1 MGKKA
6 KAGLLA
12 CAIAAAGLG
21 GAYVHGAQ
29 QYRDRFIDG
38 ISINGVDASGKT
50 VDEVEALLKEKTE
63 SEYTLDLQ
71 FRNEV
76 QETLAASDI
85 GFEYQSAGKAEKLL
99 RAQNPYDWLSGHMG
113 TKRNYMVDT
122 SFTYDKDA
130 LKKSLLALP
139 EADPKNGEEPKDA
152 YLVLGSDDRFYI
164 EPDTQGSIIEP
175 EGLLAAV
182 EAGLDA
188 GADEIDIAAAPEAY
202 KTAAVTLDDKNLN
215 KRKDDLNAF
224 LNVKATYH
232 MTDGPDEVLDGHTLK
247 DWIKSTTV
255 GGKTQYALDPVYIR
269 VKADEYIAS
278 LAAKD
283 DTELNSIA
291 FESTKLGTVQLP
303 TNEFGHKLDQEK
315 MSEELYKNLMA
326 RKSFTS
332 DPEYSM
338 NVMPDIGPEG
348 TYVEVDIPNQ
358 HVYYYVK
365 GKLTWESDCVSGT
378 EQNAGRRT
386 PTGVYSLYYKQLNRT
401 LHGPPRADGTPSY
414 SSFVNYWMAFY
425 KGYGLHDASWR
436 SEYGGNIFQYS
447 GSHGCVNLPKKKA
460 AELYDIL
467 DVGTTVLIVRP
478 DKKAEEALKAAEEK
492 KQEEEKKEETKKQE
506 SSAGSAAGGASN
518 ASGNASSGSGAQS
531 SNQSSSRSGAQS
543 AQPAAQGQSGQSSAA
558 STTQQ
563 VQNNSSD
570 TQPVQQNGQA
580 AAAAAST
587 TAAPAE
593 EGAAEA
599 EAEAQN
605 SSPAETTGPAAE
617 IAAPAQEAPA
627 GADGAESAAD

>member
-71 FRNEV
+71 FRNDGE
-76 QETLAASDI
+76 ETLTAPDI
-85 GFEYQSAGKAEKLL
+85 GYEYQSAGKAEKLL
-99 RAQNPYDWLSGHMG
+99 RAQNPYDWLSGRMG
-113 TKRNYMVDT
+113 STRNYQVDT
-122 SFTYDKDA
+122 SFTYDKEA
-130 LKKSLLALP
+130 LKKSLEALP
-139 EADPKNGEEPKDA
+139 ESDPKNGEEPENA

-164 EPDTQGSIIEP
+164 EPDTQGSIISP
-175 EGLLAAV
+175 EGLLEAVSKSLDNGVSEIDVAAV
-182 EAGLDA
+182 
-188 GADEIDIAAAPEAY
+188 PEAY
-202 KTAAVTLDDKNLN
+202 KTAAVTLDDELLN
-215 KRKDDLNAF
+215 KRLEDLNSF

-232 MTDGPDEVLDGHTLK
+232 MTDGPDEVLDGHVLK

-303 TNEFGHKLDQEK
+303 TNEFGHRLDQEK
-315 MSEELYKNLMA
+315 MSANLYRNLMA
-326 RKSFTS
+326 RKSFTQ

-492 KQEEEKKEETKKQE
+492 KEEEKK
-506 SSAGSAAGGASN
+506 
-518 ASGNASSGSGAQS
+518 ASSGSGAQS

-543 AQPAAQGQSGQSSAA
+543 AQPAAQGQSSTQSQAQSSQSSAA
-558 STTQQ
+558 STAQQ

-570 TQPVQQNGQA
+570 TQSVQQNGQA
-580 AAAAAST
+580 AAAASAGAED
-587 TAAPAE
+587 TAAA
-593 EGAAEA
+593 GAD
-599 EAEAQN
+599 AQN
-605 SSPAETTGPAAE
+605 DGPGETTGPAAE
-617 IAAPAQEAPA
+617 IAAPAAEAPA
-627 GADGAESAAD
+627 AADGAESSAEAQAAD

>member
-1 MGKKA
+1 
-6 KAGLLA
+6 
-12 CAIAAAGLG
+12 
-21 GAYVHGAQ
+21 
-29 QYRDRFIDG
+29 
-38 ISINGVDASGKT
+38 
-50 VDEVEALLKEKTE
+50 
-63 SEYTLDLQ
+63 
-71 FRNEV
+71 
-76 QETLAASDI
+76 
-85 GFEYQSAGKAEKLL
+85 
-99 RAQNPYDWLSGHMG
+99 
-113 TKRNYMVDT
+113 
-122 SFTYDKDA
+122 
-130 LKKSLLALP
+130 
-139 EADPKNGEEPKDA
+139 
-152 YLVLGSDDRFYI
+152 
-164 EPDTQGSIIEP
+164 
-175 EGLLAAV
+175 
-182 EAGLDA
+182 
-188 GADEIDIAAAPEAY
+188 GADEIDLAAAPEAY
-202 KTAAVTLDDKNLN
+202 KTAAITLDDKNLN

-232 MTDGPDEVLDGHTLK
+232 MTDGPDEVLDGHELK
-247 DWIKSTTV
+247 NWIKSTTV
-255 GGKTQYALDPVYIR
+255 GGKTQYALDPVYVR

-365 GKLTWESDCVSGT
+365 GKLAWESDCVSGT
-378 EQNAGRRT
+378 EQNSGRRT

-518 ASGNASSGSGAQS
+518 ASNASGNASSGSGAQS

-580 AAAAAST
+580 AAAASAGAED
-587 TAAPAE
+587 TAAA
-593 EGAAEA
+593 GAD
-599 EAEAQN
+599 AQN
-605 SSPAETTGPAAE
+605 DTPGETTGPAAE

-627 GADGAESAAD
+627 VADGAESAAEAQAAD

>member
-99 RAQNPYDWLSGHMG
+99 RAQNPYDWLSGRMG
-113 TKRNYMVDT
+113 STRNYQVDT
-122 SFTYDKDA
+122 SFTYDKEA

-139 EADPKNGEEPKDA
+139 ESDPKNGEEPENA

-202 KTAAVTLDDKNLN
+202 KTAAITLDDKNLN

-506 SSAGSAAGGASN
+506 SSAA
-518 ASGNASSGSGAQS
+518 
-531 SNQSSSRSGAQS
+531 
-543 AQPAAQGQSGQSSAA
+543 
-558 STTQQ
+558 
-563 VQNNSSD
+563 QNNSSD

-587 TAAPAE
+587 TAAPAA

>member
-99 RAQNPYDWLSGHMG
+99 RAQNPYDWLSGRMG
-113 TKRNYMVDT
+113 STRNYQVDT
-122 SFTYDKDA
+122 SFTYDKEA

-139 EADPKNGEEPKDA
+139 ESDPKNGEEPKDA
-152 YLVLGSDDRFYI
+152 YLSLGSDDRFYI

-202 KTAAVTLDDKNLN
+202 KTAAITLDDKNLN

-232 MTDGPDEVLDGHTLK
+232 MTDGPDEVLDGHELK
-247 DWIKSTTV
+247 NWIKSTTV
-255 GGKTQYALDPVYIR
+255 GGKTQYALDPVYVR
-269 VKADEYIAS
+269 VKADEYIAG
-278 LAAKD
+278 LARKD

-492 KQEEEKKEETKKQE
+492 KQEEEKK
-506 SSAGSAAGGASN
+506 
-518 ASGNASSGSGAQS
+518 ASSGSGAQG
-531 SNQSSSRSGAQS
+531 R
-543 AQPAAQGQSGQSSAA
+543 SGQSSAA

-580 AAAAAST
+580 AAAASAGAED
-587 TAAPAE
+587 TAAA
-593 EGAAEA
+593 GAD
-599 EAEAQN
+599 AQN
-605 SSPAETTGPAAE
+605 DTPGETTGPAAE
-617 IAAPAQEAPA
+617 IAAPAEEAPA
-627 GADGAESAAD
+627 VADGAESAAEAQAAD

>member
-139 EADPKNGEEPKDA
+139 ESDPKNGKEPKDA
-152 YLVLGSDDRFYI
+152 YLSLGSDDRFY
-164 EPDTQGSIIEP
+164 IEP

-188 GADEIDIAAAPEAY
+188 GADEIDLAAAPEAY
-202 KTAAVTLDDKNLN
+202 KTAAITLDDKNLN

-255 GGKTQYALDPVYIR
+255 GGKTQYALDPVYVR
-269 VKADEYIAS
+269 VKADEYIAG
-278 LAAKD
+278 LARKD

-303 TNEFGHKLDQEK
+303 TNEFGHRLDQEK
-315 MSEELYKNLMA
+315 MSENLYKNLMA

-436 SEYGGNIFQYS
+436 SEYGGSIFQYS

-580 AAAAAST
+580 AAAASAGAED
-587 TAAPAE
+587 TAAA
-593 EGAAEA
+593 GAD
-599 EAEAQN
+599 AQN
-605 SSPAETTGPAAE
+605 DTPGETTGPAAE

-627 GADGAESAAD
+627 VADGAESAAEAQAAEEP

>member
-202 KTAAVTLDDKNLN
+202 KTAAITLDDKNLN

-232 MTDGPDEVLDGHTLK
+232 MTDGPDEVLDGHELK
-247 DWIKSTTV
+247 NWIKSTTV
-255 GGKTQYALDPVYIR
+255 GGKTQYALDPVYVR

-278 LAAKD
+278 L
-283 DTELNSIA
+283 
-291 FESTKLGTVQLP
+291 ESTKLGTVQLP

-518 ASGNASSGSGAQS
+518 ASNASGNASSGSGAQG
-531 SNQSSSRSGAQS
+531 R
-543 AQPAAQGQSGQSSAA
+543 SGQSSAA

-580 AAAAAST
+580 AAAASAGAED
-587 TAAPAE
+587 TAAA
-593 EGAAEA
+593 GAD
-599 EAEAQN
+599 AQN
-605 SSPAETTGPAAE
+605 DTPGETTGPAAE
-617 IAAPAQEAPA
+617 IAAPAEEAPA
-627 GADGAESAAD
+627 VADGAESAAD

>member
-1 MGKKA
+1 MGEKA

-202 KTAAVTLDDKNLN
+202 KTAAITLDDKNLN

-232 MTDGPDEVLDGHTLK
+232 MTDGPDEVLDGHELK
-247 DWIKSTTV
+247 NWIKSTTV

-365 GKLTWESDCVSGT
+365 GKLAWESDCVSGT

-436 SEYGGNIFQYS
+436 SEYGGSIFQYS

-460 AELYDIL
+460 AELYDML

-478 DKKAEEALKAAEEK
+478 DKKAEEAKKA
-492 KQEEEKKEETKKQE
+492 EEEKKEETKKE
-506 SSAGSAAGGASN
+506 TSASTENSS
-518 ASGNASSGSGAQS
+518 SSGSTSSSQS
-531 SNQSSSRSGAQS
+531 SQSAVQSQSSSQSAAQS
-543 AQPAAQGQSGQSSAA
+543 QNGGQSTAQYAQPAAPEAEQ
-558 STTQQ
+558 T
-563 VQNNSSD
+563 
-570 TQPVQQNGQA
+570 
-580 AAAAAST
+580 
-587 TAAPAE
+587 APALE
-593 EGAAEA
+593 EAAEA
-599 EAEAQN
+599 SGNGDTAAQ
-605 SSPAETTGPAAE
+605 PAGPSGPAAE
-617 IAAPAQEAPA
+617 TAEPAAA
-627 GADGAESAAD
+627 AEP

>member
-202 KTAAVTLDDKNLN
+202 KTAAITLDDKNLN

-232 MTDGPDEVLDGHTLK
+232 MTDGPDEVLDGHELK
-247 DWIKSTTV
+247 NWIKSTTV

-365 GKLTWESDCVSGT
+365 GKLAWESDCVSGT

-436 SEYGGNIFQYS
+436 SEYGGSIFQYS

-460 AELYDIL
+460 AELYDML

-478 DKKAEEALKAAEEK
+478 DKKAEEAKKA
-492 KQEEEKKEETKKQE
+492 EEEKKEETKKE
-506 SSAGSAAGGASN
+506 TSASTENSS
-518 ASGNASSGSGAQS
+518 SSGSTSSSQS
-531 SNQSSSRSGAQS
+531 SQSAVQSQSSSQSAAQS
-543 AQPAAQGQSGQSSAA
+543 QNGGQSTAQYAQPAAPEAEQ
-558 STTQQ
+558 T
-563 VQNNSSD
+563 
-570 TQPVQQNGQA
+570 
-580 AAAAAST
+580 
-587 TAAPAE
+587 APALE
-593 EGAAEA
+593 EAAEA
-599 EAEAQN
+599 SGNGDTAAQ
-605 SSPAETTGPAAE
+605 PAGPSGPAAE
-617 IAAPAQEAPA
+617 TAEPAAA
-627 GADGAESAAD
+627 AEP

>member
-6 KAGLLA
+6 KAGILA

-38 ISINGVDASGKT
+38 ISINGVDAGGKT

-71 FRNEV
+71 FRNEA

-122 SFTYDKDA
+122 SFSYDKDA

-139 EADPKNGEEPKDA
+139 ESDPKNGEEPKDA
-152 YLVLGSDDRFYI
+152 YLSLGSDDRFYI

-182 EAGLDA
+182 EAGLNA

-202 KTAAVTLDDKNLN
+202 KTAAITLDDKNLN

-303 TNEFGHKLDQEK
+303 TNEFGHRLDQEK
-315 MSEELYKNLMA
+315 MSENLYRNLMA

-378 EQNAGRRT
+378 EQNSGRRT

-492 KQEEEKKEETKKQE
+492 KEEEKKEEAKKQE
-506 SSAGSAAGGASN
+506 SSSAGSAAGGASGGASGN
-518 ASGNASSGSGAQS
+518 ASGNASSGSAAQS
-531 SNQSSSRSGAQS
+531 SKPAGQSQSST
-543 AQPAAQGQSGQSSAA
+543 QPA
-558 STTQQ
+558 
-563 VQNNSSD
+563 
-570 TQPVQQNGQA
+570 QQNGQA
-580 AAAAAST
+580 AAAAG
-587 TAAPAE
+587 AAAAAA

-605 SSPAETTGPAAE
+605 SSAAGTTGPAAE
-617 IAAPAQEAPA
+617 IAAPADAPA
-627 GADGAESAAD
+627 AADGADSSAETQAAE

>member
-152 YLVLGSDDRFYI
+152 YLSLGSDDRFYI

-232 MTDGPDEVLDGHTLK
+232 MTDGPDEVLDGHELK
-247 DWIKSTTV
+247 NWIKSTTV
-255 GGKTQYALDPVYIR
+255 GGKTQYALDPVYVR
-269 VKADEYIAS
+269 VKADEYIAG
-278 LAAKD
+278 LARKD

-365 GKLTWESDCVSGT
+365 GKLAWESDCVSGT

-436 SEYGGNIFQYS
+436 SEYGGSIFQYS
-447 GSHGCVNLPKKKA
+447 GSHGCVNLPH
-460 AELYDIL
+460 D
-467 DVGTTVLIVRP
+467 
-478 DKKAEEALKAAEEK
+478 KAEELFNMITVGTVVIVHKDE
-492 KQEEEKKEETKKQE
+492 
-506 SSAGSAAGGASN
+506 
-518 ASGNASSGSGAQS
+518 
-531 SNQSSSRSGAQS
+531 
-543 AQPAAQGQSGQSSAA
+543 
-558 STTQQ
+558 
-563 VQNNSSD
+563 
-570 TQPVQQNGQA
+570 
-580 AAAAAST
+580 
-587 TAAPAE
+587 
-593 EGAAEA
+593 
-599 EAEAQN
+599 
-605 SSPAETTGPAAE
+605 
-617 IAAPAQEAPA
+617 
-627 GADGAESAAD
+627 